1 MRVASRIVGVV
12 FALTGLGFL
21 AIPGYL
27 VVLRGLRT
35 NGADWII
42 VAVLIAAGACCL
54 LVGRYFL
61 KLDVDAPDETQE
73 QAASRFAPYFIA
85 HRRELR
91 LIAQLGLVISLIRL
105 GAACFGAEWP
115 ARWAAWPLVLAF
127 IGLGIVAEQIAQ
139 KQAPDRLDWERVPD
153 PMRPA
158 LRIMWKAVGPT
169 LCILLLLLVWNQW
182 QRQVFWLG
190 VVSGVLVV
198 MVFAWEA
205 LFFQYGEMRA
215 DDRSA
220 GR

>member
-27 VVLRGLRT
+27 VVLRGLRS

-54 LVGRYFL
+54 LAGRYFL

-139 KQAPDRLDWERVPD
+139 AADRLDWERVPD

-158 LRIMWKAVGPT
+158 LRIMWKAVGPA
-169 LCILLLLLVWNQW
+169 LWVLLLLLAWSQW
-182 QRQVFWLG
+182 QRQVSWLA
-190 VVSGVLVV
+190 VTSGILVV
-198 MVFAWEA
+198 VVFAWEA
-205 LFFQYGEMRA
+205 LFFAYGGMRG
-215 DDRSA
+215 DD
-220 GR
+220 